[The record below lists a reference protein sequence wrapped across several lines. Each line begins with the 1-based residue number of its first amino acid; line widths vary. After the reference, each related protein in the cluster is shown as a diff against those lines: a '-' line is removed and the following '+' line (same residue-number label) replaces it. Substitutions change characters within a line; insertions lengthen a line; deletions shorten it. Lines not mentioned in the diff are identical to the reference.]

1 MYRTVKILARLVDLV
16 FKVSDVYREYI
27 RKPSPLILESATG
40 FGLNL
45 ALVLDVA
52 LRLGGRVYSV
62 DVSKLSTSWA
72 RFAYRGFIERGVLV
86 VEEGDLRR
94 LHYADSTFDYSVN
107 HTTMHHIDPQEIP
120 VVVGE
125 LWRTLKRGG
134 ILIVA
139 DINPL
144 PVGVGVHSPGNLRK
158 AKEATISSIEGLFKV
173 VEFKEGR
180 LAYHIVAER

>member
-1 MYRTVKILARLVDLV
+1 MYRAVKILARLVDLV

-27 RKPSPLILESATG
+27 RKPNPLILESATG

-45 ALVLDVA
+45 ALVLNVA
-52 LRLGGRVYSV
+52 LKLGGRVYSV
-62 DVSKLSTSWA
+62 DLSRLSTSWA

-86 VEEGDLRR
+86 VEEGDLRK
-94 LHYADSTFDYSVN
+94 LHYADSTFDYTAN

-134 ILIVA
+134 ILIVV

-144 PVGVGVHSPGNLRK
+144 PIGIGVHSPGNLRR
-158 AKEATISSIEGLFKV
+158 AKEATISFVEGLFKIL
-173 VEFKEGR
+173 EFKEGR

>member
-1 MYRTVKILARLVDLV
+1 LYRAVKILARLVDLV
-16 FKVSDVYREYI
+16 FKVSDVYREYV
-27 RKPSPLILESATG
+27 RKPNPLILESATG

-52 LRLGGRVYSV
+52 LKLGGRVYSV

-94 LHYADSTFDYSVN
+94 LHYADSTFDYSAN

-134 ILIVA
+134 LLIVA

-144 PVGVGVHSPGNLRK
+144 PVGIGVHSPGNIRK
-158 AKEATISSIEGLFKV
+158 AKEATISSVEGLFKIL
-173 VEFKEGR
+173 ELKEGR